1 MSEDSTEQDA
11 DFEQSTDSSGD
22 SSGDSAGNSH
32 QGNVQNETSATAI
45 TTMVY
50 ALQALSFLLGIT
62 FIAAVVVNYVKRADV
77 EGTWLESHFRWQIRT
92 FWFAVLWSVLGFI
105 TWVFLIGMLV
115 LGINAVWIIY
125 RIVRG
130 WINLA
135 ERKPMYE

>member
-1 MSEDSTEQDA
+1 MSENSTEQDA
-11 DFEQSTDSSGD
+11 EFGQSEESGTE
-22 SSGDSAGNSH
+22 S
-32 QGNVQNETSATAI
+32 SATTI

-50 ALQALSFLLGIT
+50 ALQALSFFLGIT
-62 FIAAVVVNYVKRADV
+62 FVAAVVVNYVKRSDI

-92 FWFAVLWSVLGFI
+92 FWFALLWSVVGIL
-105 TWVFLIGMLV
+105 TWVFLIGILI
-115 LGINAVWIIY
+115 LAIDGIWIIY

>member
-1 MSEDSTEQDA
+1 MSENSTEQDA
-11 DFEQSTDSSGD
+11 EFGQSEESGTE
-22 SSGDSAGNSH
+22 S
-32 QGNVQNETSATAI
+32 SATTI

-50 ALQALSFLLGIT
+50 ALQALSFFLGIT
-62 FIAAVVVNYVKRADV
+62 FVAAVVVNYVKRSDV

-92 FWFAVLWSVLGFI
+92 FWFALLWSVVGIL
-105 TWVFLIGMLV
+105 TWVFLIGILI
-115 LGINAVWIIY
+115 LAIDGIWIIY